1 MKRMIKVSI
10 NNHTWSVRRLSL
22 EDMNWAKCQMY
33 GYTWT
38 QHKAIDILDT
48 LEEKDLPLVIR
59 HEVCH
64 ALLDTQGRRYQQKF
78 DVEELCEF
86 IAWNMDEIT
95 RITDEIY
102 FKLTE
107 NKND

>member
-10 NNHTWSVRRLSL
+10 NNHTWAVRRLSP

-33 GYTWT
+33 GYTWV
-38 QHKAIDILDT
+38 QHKVIDILDT
-48 LEEKDLPLVIR
+48 LEKKDLPLVIK

-64 ALLDTQGRRYQQKF
+64 ALLDTQGRRYQRKF

-86 IAWNMDEIT
+86 IAWNIDEIKK
-95 RITDEIY
+95 ISDDIY
-102 FKLTE
+102 IKLTTG
-107 NKND
+107 KD

>member
-1 MKRMIKVSI
+1 MKRMIEVSI
-10 NNHTWSVRRLSL
+10 NNHTWSVRRLKH
-22 EDMNWAKCQMY
+22 EDMNWAMY

-48 LEEKDLPLVIR
+48 LDKKDLSLVIR

-64 ALLDTQGRRYQQKF
+64 ALLDTQGRRYQRKF

-86 IAWNMDEIT
+86 IAWNIDEIKK
-95 RITDEIY
+95 ISDEIY
-102 FKLTE
+102 IKLTTG
-107 NKND
+107 KD